1 MHALT
6 IEGIRT
12 LAAEHM
18 APCVSMYLPAHAG
31 QSREDR
37 AKLEGFVRRARQALE
52 SKLSRAEIDAV
63 LAPVVPLLKPEAW
76 GEHVDGLA
84 LFVARGFH
92 AQYRLPMDVQELLV
106 VADSFHI
113 RPLLRFARS
122 NQQYFV
128 LLLAQGHV
136 GFLRGSAE
144 GLVPVGS
151 SGVPSSLSD
160 ALGKEDR
167 ERAVTYHFGA
177 RGGKNP
183 IFGGGDK
190 SNSSREEDL
199 ARFFR
204 SVDQAIWSALRDES
218 SPLVL
223 VTSDREAALFR
234 SLTRYGHVAPGN
246 LSNELGRATPSQI
259 HAAAWPVVQSL
270 MTPKEDSVL
279 ERYDRLVSAARALD
293 DVRAI
298 GKLALEGRVR
308 DLILDRDAH
317 LWGRFDRSTGETAL
331 YGERTGEDV
340 EDVLDD
346 IAAAVV
352 LRGGDVWSIDNSR
365 MPTKSSVA
373 ATLRW

>member
-6 IEGIRT
+6 VEGIRS
-12 LAAEHM
+12 LATERL
-18 APCVSMYLPAHAG
+18 APCVSMYLPAHTG
-31 QSREDR
+31 QSRDDR
-37 AKLEGFVRRARQALE
+37 AKLEGFVRRARQSLGE
-52 SKLSRAEIDAV
+52 KLSRAEIDA
-63 LAPVVPLLKPEAW
+63 LFAPATPLLAPEAW

-84 LFVARGFH
+84 LFLARGFH
-92 AQYRLPMDVQELLV
+92 AQYRLPVEVRELLV

-113 RPLLRFARS
+113 RPLLRFTRS

-136 GFLRGSAE
+136 GFLRGSAQ
-144 GLVPVGS
+144 GLVPVASNGL
-151 SGVPSSLSD
+151 PATLAD
-160 ALGKEDR
+160 ALGTEDR
-167 ERAVTYHFGA
+167 ERSVTYHFGA

-190 SNSSREEDL
+190 SDSSRDEDL

-204 SVDQAIWSALRDES
+204 SVDQAIWSALRDET
-218 SPLVL
+218 SPLL
-223 VTSDREAALFR
+223 LATSDREAALFR
-234 SLTRYGHVAPGN
+234 SLTRYAHVAPGN

-270 MTPKEDSVL
+270 MAAKEDIVL

-298 GKLALEGRVR
+298 GKFALEGRVR
-308 DLILDRDAH
+308 DLILDRDAN
-317 LWGRFDRSTGETAL
+317 LWGRFDRATGAVAL
-331 YGERTGEDV
+331 FGERTGEDV

-346 IAAAVV
+346 IAEAVV
-352 LRGGDVWSIDNSR
+352 LRGGDVWSIDKSR